1 MSLQSLKDTFSS
13 DAKGRIA
20 AGLLS
25 LSALSLPFSSASADE
40 NHISL
45 TEAQARAICTLPSK
59 GYKCA
64 TAGFEEPMTAEQI
77 ARSDFSKNR
86 IVYHFGKDF
95 FDAGIAAEANNRVG
109 APTIAVPGGPDKG
122 LAIFIDGRNAG
133 ATFTQAQLDRGAV
146 NAAIQK
152 FYKQAMA
159 RKGVDIS
166 TVSENPRQQNAE
178 LTARNA
184 APAADAS

>member
-1 MSLQSLKDTFSS
+1 MSLQSLKDKFSS

-40 NHISL
+40 RISL

-59 GYKCA
+59 GYECA

-95 FDAGIAAEANNRVG
+95 FDAGLAAHLNSSKG
-109 APTIAVPGGPDKG
+109 APTIAIPGGPDKG
-122 LAIFIDGRNAG
+122 LAIFIDGHDTG
-133 ATFTQAQLDRGAV
+133 KVFTQANLDRGAV
-146 NAAIQK
+146 NAAFQD
-152 FYKQAMA
+152 FYKKWMA
-159 RKGVDIS
+159 KKGVDIS
-166 TVSENPRQQNAE
+166 TVSENPRHQNAE
-178 LTARNA
+178 LT
-184 APAADAS
+184 PSPSSP

>member
-1 MSLQSLKDTFSS
+1 MSLQSLKDKFSS

-40 NHISL
+40 RISL

-59 GYKCA
+59 GYECA

-95 FDAGIAAEANNRVG
+95 FDAGLAAYENNLSG
-109 APTIAVPGGPDKG
+109 APTIAIPGGPDKG
-122 LAIFIDGRNAG
+122 LAIFIDGRNLGTIANQ
-133 ATFTQAQLDRGAV
+133 TQLDRGVV
-146 NAAIQK
+146 NATVQD
-152 FYKQAMA
+152 FYKKWMA
-159 RKGVDIS
+159 KKGVDIS

>member
-1 MSLQSLKDTFSS
+1 MSLQSLKDKFSS
-13 DAKGRIA
+13 DAKGRIT

-25 LSALSLPFSSASADE
+25 LAALSLPFSSASADE
-40 NHISL
+40 NRISL

-59 GYKCA
+59 GYECA

-86 IVYHFGKDF
+86 IVYHFGKGLLS
-95 FDAGIAAEANNRVG
+95 AGVFAEANNRVG
-109 APTIAVPGGPDKG
+109 APTIAIPGGPDKG
-122 LAIFIDGRNAG
+122 LAIFIDGHNLGTIANQ
-133 ATFTQAQLDRGAV
+133 TQLDRGVV
-146 NAAIQK
+146 NASVQD
-152 FYKQAMA
+152 FYKKWMA
-159 RKGVDIS
+159 KKGVDIS

>member
-40 NHISL
+40 NRISL

-59 GYKCA
+59 GYECA

-95 FDAGIAAEANNRVG
+95 FDAGLAAHLNSSKG
-109 APTIAVPGGPDKG
+109 APTIAIPGGPDKG
-122 LAIFIDGRNAG
+122 LAIFIDGHDTG
-133 ATFTQAQLDRGAV
+133 KVFTQANLDRGAV
-146 NAAIQK
+146 NAAFQD
-152 FYKQAMA
+152 FYKKWMA
-159 RKGVDIS
+159 KKGVDIS
-166 TVSENPRQQNAE
+166 TVSENPRPQNAE
-178 LTARNA
+178 LT
-184 APAADAS
+184 PSPSSP